1 MRFLAWHMGMGDAIA
16 FAELAVVIANGED
29 LIVPCWERN
38 ALSVES
44 IFVHYPNIEVRVV
57 ESDHEV
63 QTLAR
68 DPNAIRLGHYSRIH
82 RKEGEDSIQWI
93 YRTAG
98 EDVAQRFE
106 RKVIP
111 LACAEVYQPDNP
123 ERLPVIHEDKAR
135 GFPLDRDT
143 LKPGRHIRV
152 RDEGTSILSW
162 AKSLTKAYEVHCIDS
177 AILHLCEQLETP
189 ADLFYH
195 KYARVGSLDYH
206 FRHKWTVLG

>member
-1 MRFLAWHMGMGDAIA
+1 MRFLAWHLGLGDSIA
-16 FAELAVVIANGED
+16 FAELAVTIANGEE
-29 LIVPCWERN
+29 LTVPCWARN
-38 ALSVES
+38 EVSVNS
-44 IFVHYPNIEVRVV
+44 IFVHYPNINVRVV

-68 DPNAIRLGHYSRIH
+68 DPKAICLGHYSKIH
-82 RKEGEDSIQWI
+82 RKEGEDSIQWV

-98 EDVAQRFE
+98 EDVSQRFD

-111 LACAEVYQPDNP
+111 LACAEVYQINNV

-135 GFPLDRDT
+135 GFPIDRRL
-143 LKPGRHIRV
+143 LKGVMHVKV

-162 AKSLTKAYEVHCIDS
+162 AKVLTKAYEVHCIDS

-195 KYARVGSLDYH
+195 KYARLGSLDYH
-206 FRHKWTVLG
+206 FRHKWTVLQ